1 MTTTTLTV
9 RSGSSLKAKF
19 FYVEEDDTSVDTTD
33 YEARLQFRA
42 IYPHTKVLMD
52 LSEGDTTDSP
62 FYLDT
67 TGSWILNLP
76 SNQISNFPPK
86 VRWELE
92 LVSKTDPDDVT
103 FLESGQLLVIPEA
116 VK

>member
-19 FYVEEDDTSVDTTD
+19 YYVEEDDTTVDTTA

-42 IYPHTKVLMD
+42 IYPHTKVLLD
-52 LSEGDTTDSP
+52 LVEGIDSSSS
-62 FYLDT
+62 FYLDGQ
-67 TGSWILNLP
+67 GSWTLNL
-76 SNQISNFPPK
+76 SSKEVANFPPK

-92 LVSKTDPDDVT
+92 LVSKTDPNDIT
-103 FLESGQLLVIPEA
+103 FLESGQLLVTPEA